1 MKIQIFF
8 VYPDME
14 IVNKESNLFRIVDNE
29 LKETLVIYLME
40 EKNQYNI
47 YMINTMTG
55 SIEKVFTGKDLD
67 EVEKF
72 NDIFI
77 EKRDNIINGKSLEE
91 IERHILKVIRN

>member
-1 MKIQIFF
+1 MKIEMFF
-8 VYPDME
+8 VYPDMG
-14 IVNKESNLFRIVDNE
+14 IVNNESNLFRIVDNK

-55 SIEKVFTGKDLD
+55 FIEKVFTSKDLD

-77 EKRDNIINGKSLEE
+77 EKRDNIINGKTLEE
-91 IERHILKVIRN
+91 IERYILKVIKN